1 MEFKKEQIEY
11 LAELAKLHVDT
22 SKVSKLHKQLKDIL
36 AYVSQLTSL
45 TDLPATAKF
54 DDPVKT
60 VNVWR
65 EDVVEPLPEIGR
77 QAILNS
83 TPDRQDD
90 LIKTKPVF
98 PLRADSSNTAGKQS
112 SRTRSA
118 WRGWLAD
125 NNDQY

>member
-11 LAELAKLHVDT
+11 LAELSKLHVDT
-22 SKVSKLHKQLKDIL
+22 GSISKLHKQLKDIL
-36 AYVSQLTSL
+36 GYISQLTSL
-45 TDLPATAKF
+45 TDLPATTKF

-65 EDVVEPLPEIGR
+65 EDIVKLLPEIGR

-83 TPDRQDD
+83 APDREGD

-98 PLRADSSNTAGKQS
+98 KNGR
-112 SRTRSA
+112 
-118 WRGWLAD
+118 
-125 NNDQY
+125 

>member
-11 LAELAKLHVDT
+11 LAELAKLHIDSDKVDE
-22 SKVSKLHKQLKDIL
+22 LHHQLKGVL
-36 AYVSQLTSL
+36 EYVSQLTAL
-45 TDLPATAKF
+45 DGLPATTKF

-65 EDVVEPLPEIGR
+65 EDVVKTLPEVGR

-83 TPDRQDD
+83 APERDED

-98 PLRADSSNTAGKQS
+98 KNGK
-112 SRTRSA
+112 
-118 WRGWLAD
+118 
-125 NNDQY
+125 